1 MLEKEIGN
9 TFGKF
14 INHSSIHANIGT
26 KVLVIDKGKLDV
38 LFYSL
43 RKIKV
48 GEQLL
53 WDYGRIFDGFSNC
66 VKDCFQ
72 CLKQSKLRFD
82 TWIIFFFLKEEML
95 KKVKLDITSYPWL
108 ALLVEP
114 DHGIWVLLQTTG
126 D

>member
-1 MLEKEIGN
+1 MNLKSALEILKQPEFCDYLFELCESYRGMYTYFYLNHDSVLEKEIGT

-14 INHSSIHANIGT
+14 INHSSIHANICT
-26 KVLVIDKGKLDV
+26 KVFVIDEGKLDV

-53 WDYGRIFDGFSNC
+53 WDYGKNFDGVSNC
-66 VKDCFQ
+66 LEDCFR

-82 TWIIFFFLKEEML
+82 T
-95 KKVKLDITSYPWL
+95 
-108 ALLVEP
+108 
-114 DHGIWVLLQTTG
+114 
-126 D
+126 

>member
-1 MLEKEIGN
+1 MSEKEIGN

-14 INHSSIHANIGT
+14 INHSSIHANIGK
-26 KVLVIDKGKLDV
+26 KVFVIGEGDVDV

-48 GEQLL
+48 EQLL
-53 WDYGRIFDGFSNC
+53 WDYGKNFDGVSNC

-82 TWIIFFFLKEEML
+82 TWIILFFLKVVIVHL
-95 KKVKLDITSYPWL
+95 S
-108 ALLVEP
+108 
-114 DHGIWVLLQTTG
+114 
-126 D
+126 

>member
-1 MLEKEIGN
+1 MSYAKAIEVLTPISTQIMILFQKETGN

-26 KVLVIDKGKLDV
+26 KIFVIDEGELDV

-53 WDYGRIFDGFSNC
+53 WDYSKNFYGVSNC
-66 VKDCFQ
+66 VKDCF
-72 CLKQSKLRFD
+72 
-82 TWIIFFFLKEEML
+82 
-95 KKVKLDITSYPWL
+95 
-108 ALLVEP
+108 
-114 DHGIWVLLQTTG
+114 
-126 D
+126 

>member
-1 MLEKEIGN
+1 MPILEQR
-9 TFGKF
+9 FF
-14 INHSSIHANIGT
+14 
-26 KVLVIDKGKLDV
+26 VIDEGELDV

-53 WDYGRIFDGFSNC
+53 WDNGKIFDRVSNC

-82 TWIIFFFLKEEML
+82 T
-95 KKVKLDITSYPWL
+95 
-108 ALLVEP
+108 
-114 DHGIWVLLQTTG
+114 
-126 D
+126 

>member
-1 MLEKEIGN
+1 MNLKFALEILKQPELCDYLFELCESYKGTYRNFYLNHDSMSEKEIGN

-26 KVLVIDKGKLDV
+26 KVFVIDEGELDV

-43 RKIKV
+43 RKIQV

-53 WDYGRIFDGFSNC
+53 WEYGKNFDGVSNC
-66 VKDCFQ
+66 VKDCFR

-82 TWIIFFFLKEEML
+82 T
-95 KKVKLDITSYPWL
+95 
-108 ALLVEP
+108 
-114 DHGIWVLLQTTG
+114 
-126 D
+126 